1 MLKISRKHP
10 EFLFIY
16 LFFQIITI
24 YLYLFIYLSFSY
36 MENEELLTFK
46 SNKNEGILRI
56 IERTGNNDN
65 KIVNEQ

>member
-1 MLKISRKHP
+1 
-10 EFLFIY
+10 
-16 LFFQIITI
+16 
-24 YLYLFIYLSFSY
+24 

-56 IERTGNNDN
+56 IERTGKNDN